1 MNRPNIKE
9 ITPKKVTSFINGNWI
24 DPNENAKKIPIIH
37 PADEQTVSV
46 LYEADANEVKKAA
59 ETAKKTFESGAWS
72 KASVEDRKSVLLSI
86 KDLIL
91 ENKEEIA
98 ELEVTNT
105 GAPITQAYGRQ
116 IPRSAMNFEFF
127 AEFISQASSP
137 VFDQNPDYITY
148 VRREPVGVAGL
159 IAPWN
164 APMALATMKVA
175 GAIAFGNSC
184 ILKPS
189 ELTPLG
195 FVPFMNL
202 LKKAGLPD
210 GVVNMVNGR
219 GNITGAAM
227 TQEENID
234 VIAFTG
240 GTETGRSIGSESG
253 RTLKK
258 ILTELGGKSAN
269 IIFSDAD
276 FERALD
282 AAMVA
287 IFSNN
292 GQQCLAGSRILVEK
306 PIAKEF
312 KKRFVK
318 RVQSLRVGDPF
329 DPNTEIGPLISKEQI
344 EKVMSFS
351 EKAEQSKD
359 TKILCGG
366 KRVKQIKQGY
376 YFEPTVVEAS
386 DNQNAVCQEEIFGP
400 FATILEFDGIDEALR
415 IANDS
420 EFGLVSYVW
429 STDIRKIMRAQAD
442 IRAGVVWVN
451 TPLMRELRAP
461 FGGYKNSGIG
471 RDGGEWSRN
480 LFTEEKT
487 VSIPLTDFPI
497 AKLGEI
503 NE

>member
-1 MNRPNIKE
+1 MNQPNKKV
-9 ITPKKVTSFINGNWI
+9 ITPKKVTSFINGKWI
-24 DPNENAKKIPIIH
+24 EPDESAHQIPVIH
-37 PADEQTVSV
+37 PADEAEVST
-46 LYEADANEVKKAA
+46 LYEANIEEVKLAA
-59 ETAKKTFESGAWS
+59 EAAKKTFESGAWS
-72 KASVEDRKSVLLSI
+72 QASVEDRKAVLLRI

-91 ENKEEIA
+91 ENQEEIA
-98 ELEVTNT
+98 TLEVLNT
-105 GAPITQAYGRQ
+105 GSPIAQAFGRQ

-127 AEFISQASSP
+127 AEFISQATSP
-137 VFDQNPDYITY
+137 VFDQNPNYMTY

-164 APMALATMKVA
+164 APMALATMKIA

-202 LKKAGLPD
+202 LSRAGLPD
-210 GVVNMVNGR
+210 GVINMVNGR
-219 GNITGAAM
+219 GGITGAAM
-227 TQEENID
+227 TQNNDID
-234 VIAFTG
+234 LIAFTG
-240 GTETGRSIGSESG
+240 GTETGRVIGSEAG
-253 RTLKK
+253 KTLKK
-258 ILTELGGKSAN
+258 TVTELGGKSAN

-282 AAMVA
+282 AAMIA

-292 GQQCLAGSRILVEK
+292 GQQCLAGSRILIEK
-306 PIAKEF
+306 ELAKEF
-312 KKRFVK
+312 KVKFVQ
-318 RVQSLRVGDPF
+318 RVKNLKVGDPF
-329 DPNTEIGPLISKEQI
+329 DLETEVGPLISGAQV
-344 EKVMSFS
+344 EKVLSY
-351 EKAEQSKD
+351 AEHAKSSNE

-366 KRVKQIKQGY
+366 KKPESFDKGF
-376 YFEPTVVEAS
+376 YFEPTVVEAK
-386 DNQNAVCQEEIFGP
+386 NNKTKVCQEEIFGP
-400 FATILEFDGIDEALR
+400 FATIVEFEGIEEAIN

-420 EFGLVSYVW
+420 EFGLVSYIW
-429 STDIRKIMRAQAD
+429 SSDINKIMKAQAE
-442 IRAGVVWVN
+442 IKAGVIWVN

-487 VSIPLTDFPI
+487 VSIPLRDFPI
-497 AKLGEI
+497 AKLGE
-503 NE
+503 NK

>member
-1 MNRPNIKE
+1 VDKKKTKINTPQTVTSYINGE
-9 ITPKKVTSFINGNWI
+9 WVEPKKSTHQL
-24 DPNENAKKIPIIH
+24 PIIH
-37 PADEQTVSV
+37 PANEAEVSM
-46 LYEADANEVKKAA
+46 LYEADAKEVKTAA
-59 ETAKKTFESGAWS
+59 KVAKKTFESGLWS
-72 KASVEDRKSVLLSI
+72 KASVDDRKAVLLAI
-86 KDLIL
+86 RDLIL
-91 ENKEEIA
+91 ENQEEIA
-98 ELEVTNT
+98 ELEVMNT
-105 GAPITQAYGRQ
+105 GVPIAQVCGRQ

-184 ILKPS
+184 VLKPS

-195 FVPFMNL
+195 FIPFMNL
-202 LKKAGLPD
+202 LSKAGLPD

-219 GNITGAAM
+219 GGVTGAAM
-227 TQEENID
+227 TQEEDID
-234 VIAFTG
+234 LIAFTG
-240 GTETGRSIGSESG
+240 GTETGRLIASEAG
-253 RTLKK
+253 KTLKK
-258 ILTELGGKSAN
+258 TVTELGGKSAN

-282 AAMVA
+282 AALVA

-312 KKRFVK
+312 KKRFVE
-318 RVQSLRVGDPF
+318 RVHNLKIGDPY
-329 DPNTEIGPLISKEQI
+329 DKNTEIGPLISRNQNER
-344 EKVMSFS
+344 VASFADA
-351 EKAEQSKD
+351 AEQSKN
-359 TKILCGG
+359 TNILCGG
-366 KRVKQIKQGY
+366 KRPKAFEKGY
-376 YFEPTVVEAS
+376 YFEPTVVESS
-386 DNQNAVCQEEIFGP
+386 DNQSAICQEEIFGP
-400 FATILEFDGIDEALR
+400 FATILEFEGIEEALQ
-415 IANDS
+415 ITNDS
-420 EFGLVSYVW
+420 KFGLVSYVW
-429 STDIRKIMRAQAD
+429 STDVRKIMKAQAD

-487 VSIPLTDFPI
+487 VSIPLKDFPI
-497 AKLGEI
+497 AKLGER
-503 NE
+503 